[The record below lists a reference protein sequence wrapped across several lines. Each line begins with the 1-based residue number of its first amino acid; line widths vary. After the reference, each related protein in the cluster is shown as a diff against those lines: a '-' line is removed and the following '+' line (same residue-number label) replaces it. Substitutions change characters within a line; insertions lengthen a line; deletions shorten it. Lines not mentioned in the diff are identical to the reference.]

1 MSKHYRIGGNQV
13 WYNIDLKAKIYENER
28 NEELRKFRVDSLF
41 H

>member
-13 WYNIDLKAKIYENER
+13 WCNIDLKAIIYENER
-28 NEELRKFRVDSLF
+28 NEELRKFRVDFLY